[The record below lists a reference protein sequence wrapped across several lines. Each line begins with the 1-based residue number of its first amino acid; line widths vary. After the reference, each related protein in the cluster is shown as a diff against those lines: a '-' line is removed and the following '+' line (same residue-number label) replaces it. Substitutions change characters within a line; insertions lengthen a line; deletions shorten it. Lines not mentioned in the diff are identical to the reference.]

1 MPATYSLAAAPK
13 TAAHALA
20 PHLSDD
26 EIDQFLKKP
35 ASPEWQRVL
44 DRALETERIQA
55 ETENLRLKNAGL
67 GQCFSLAI
75 KGWQNASTSERAPAG
90 AVVKAPSPSKRGG
103 TDPGKWRSAAQMQLL
118 KAMRKAQQAVPQ
130 SQIERE
136 VAKGSGVKP
145 ASLRK
150 PIRNLIAAGWAKEG
164 VYGICLTQKG
174 IDGVEK
180 KVEKIPDNLALTE
193 HKRAS
198 ATYS

>member
-1 MPATYSLAAAPK
+1 MPATHSPAAAPK

-26 EIDQFLKKP
+26 EIDQLLKKTT
-35 ASPEWQRVL
+35 SPEWQSVL

-55 ETENLRLKNAGL
+55 ENENLRLKNTGL
-67 GQCFSLAI
+67 GHCLSLAI
-75 KGWQNASTSERAPAG
+75 VGWQNASTSERASAG

-103 TDPGKWRSAAQMQLL
+103 TDPSKWRSAAQMQLL
-118 KAMRKAQQAVPQ
+118 KAMRKAQQAAPQ

-164 VYGICLTQKG
+164 EYGICLTQKG
-174 IDGVEK
+174 LEEAEK
-180 KVEKIPDNLALTE
+180 KIGKIPDNLALTE

>member
-1 MPATYSLAAAPK
+1 MPATHLHAAAPK

-26 EIDQFLKKP
+26 EIDQLLKKP
-35 ASPEWQRVL
+35 ASPKWQSVIN
-44 DRALETERIQA
+44 RALETERIQA
-55 ETENLRLKNAGL
+55 ENENLKLKGL

-75 KGWQNASTSERAPAG
+75 KGWQNASTSERASAG

-103 TDPGKWRSAAQMQLL
+103 TDPGKWRSVAQMQLL

-164 VYGICLTQKG
+164 EYGICLTQKG
-174 IDGVEK
+174 IDGAEK
-180 KVEKIPDNLALTE
+180 KIGKIPDNLALTE